1 MKNVFYLGL
10 FAMTMFLATACSS
23 DSPGA
28 AAKKY
33 AGYIQSGEYDK
44 FANAIVLDEKA
55 KPEDVKKSKEMIVA
69 LLKEKG
75 SKSIEEKGGIKTI
88 EILSETISSDKKSA
102 QVVLKQTY
110 GNGDTEDNNFD
121 LVKQDG
127 TWKIVMKK

>member
-1 MKNVFYLGL
+1 MKKVIYLVL
-10 FAMTMFLATACSS
+10 FAMTMFLVAACST

-33 AGYIQSGEYDK
+33 AGYIQSGEYEK
-44 FANAIVLDEKA
+44 FSDAIAQDEKT
-55 KPEDVKKSKEMIVA
+55 KPEDTAKNKEMIVA

-75 SKSIEEKGGIKTI
+75 SKSIEEKGGIKKI
-88 EILSETISSDKKSA
+88 EVLSETIASDKKTA

-110 GNGDTEDNNFD
+110 GNGDAEDTNFD
-121 LVKQDG
+121 MAKQNG